1 MYIYVNT
8 CDFAIVLFQSL
19 ENLVTPETESIIIV
33 LEVYLQ
39 LYIYLGLSLATI
51 HSSSPLP
58 ASRPSPKGISTCKGI
73 LPPHSLGWI
82 KLLAHPLKDPSL
94 NETQSRRLLL
104 DVLSRNQAHNPRNV
118 LEHGCCIN
126 CKHSISDICQND
138 LETSDIICST
148 LAISALL

>member
-19 ENLVTPETESIIIV
+19 ENFVTSETESIVIV

-39 LYIYLGLSLATI
+39 LYVYLGLSLATI

-73 LPPHSLGWI
+73 LPPHNSDSANQSYVERI
-82 KLLAHPLKDPSL
+82 AILLA
-94 NETQSRRLLL
+94 
-104 DVLSRNQAHNPRNV
+104 
-118 LEHGCCIN
+118 G
-126 CKHSISDICQND
+126 
-138 LETSDIICST
+138 
-148 LAISALL
+148 